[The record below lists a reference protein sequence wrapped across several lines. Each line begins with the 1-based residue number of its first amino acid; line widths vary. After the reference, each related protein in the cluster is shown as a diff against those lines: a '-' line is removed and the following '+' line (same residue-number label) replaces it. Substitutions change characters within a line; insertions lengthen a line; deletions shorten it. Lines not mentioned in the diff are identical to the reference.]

1 MDTISSNYFNEYQFY
16 YTETY
21 KCRYVIIFLYFYQTV
36 DLVWNGLYYF
46 SDFSINKADTFH
58 ITSFRGRPNQKIRDL
73 ILKFDIK
80 LRMLIRKFFKKGIIK
95 NVHVY
100 DRKK

>member
-1 MDTISSNYFNEYQFY
+1 MMPGRTLKSTALITPLLLIMAATTITASAVRIIPYLITISPMGS
-16 YTETY
+16 
-21 KCRYVIIFLYFYQTV
+21 
-36 DLVWNGLYYF
+36 
-46 SDFSINKADTFH
+46 
-58 ITSFRGRPNQKIRDL
+58 RDL